1 MVPIKMRLSA
11 IKPVG
16 VWVFLHNDDFPTDY
30 AAMRDA
36 GVTFHE
42 EPRHE
47 VYGSVVVWSDP
58 FGNRWDL
65 LQLKA

>member
-1 MVPIKMRLSA
+1 M
-11 IKPVG
+11 G
-16 VWVFLHNDDFPTDY
+16 VWVFLHTDDFQTDY